1 MSTVKVLDEQ
11 EQILF
16 ECPMEQAD
24 RAWEYARQ
32 MDEMGI
38 AVKISAPSLPESL
51 AKVLGSGEEE
61 LANLRFELDQEIDSH
76 IGCCNSSDQAK
87 END

>member
-11 EQILF
+11 QQILF
-16 ECPMEQAD
+16 ECPIDQAD

-51 AKVLGSGEEE
+51 AKVLGSDEEE
-61 LANLRFELDQEIDSH
+61 LTKLRFELDEELDSH
-76 IGCCNSSDQAK
+76 IGCCHSNDQAK